1 VAGECFSAKKD
12 VALSTNFLAF
22 QAIWRIMVR
31 YMQLKL
37 NVRESQELLRLIAS
51 LFLLPLVHGLDEDVL

>member
-1 VAGECFSAKKD
+1 
-12 VALSTNFLAF
+12 
-22 QAIWRIMVR
+22 
-31 YMQLKL
+31 MQLKL